1 MEQDCL
7 IRGLHSTLN
16 LRAVWAETTNTVNAG
31 IANHKKYDAILRNH
45 YMRTSPQDLGVLTN
59 LAAMTTWQNSKIDQ
73 ISTQSLAKGANCFLS
88 YLKKKSW
95 FNCFAKKIKSEG
107 GK

>member
-31 IANHKKYDAILRNH
+31 ITTHDTDPAAAMAFARL
-45 YMRTSPQDLGVLTN
+45 RTSSP
-59 LAAMTTWQNSKIDQ
+59 
-73 ISTQSLAKGANCFLS
+73 
-88 YLKKKSW
+88 
-95 FNCFAKKIKSEG
+95 
-107 GK
+107 